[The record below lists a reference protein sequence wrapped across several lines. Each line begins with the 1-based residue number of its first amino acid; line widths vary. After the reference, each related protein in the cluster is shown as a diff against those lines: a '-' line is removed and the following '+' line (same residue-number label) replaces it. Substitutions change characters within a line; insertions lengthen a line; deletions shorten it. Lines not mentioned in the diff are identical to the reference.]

1 MRLPTP
7 GIDEAASWVGE
18 HLGDL
23 CRDEPRASG
32 AFRGGQAAA
41 DEALSALDISFYARR
56 RNEVLP
62 RSRRGA
68 TGLSPWIRHGLIDL
82 PAAWDAVADAPPSDR
97 RKFRDELCWQEYSR
111 HLYARLGTRTRSAL
125 RAAPTRAAE
134 GWDEP
139 WPRDMACV
147 DACLSELHDDG
158 WLVNQTRMWLSSQ
171 WTVRAGHE
179 WSDGESEFF
188 AHLLDGSRAANRVG
202 WQWTIGA
209 GTGKPYGFSRWQVR
223 KRAPQLCRSCALSE
237 NCPIEGWPPIP
248 SSRPAPERDPRL
260 RADPDPDAT
269 GGPSEPAVDGE
280 PEAVWL
286 TAESLGDADPAL
298 AAHPG
303 LPAVFVFDEPL
314 LRRLSLSGKRL
325 VFLAET
331 LADLATRREVRLH
344 RGGRRERSWTG
355 PPSPSR
361 TPRCRG
367 SSGTAPTS
375 PRSSCTRG
383 GGSTARTTGRSRRSR
398 RGASGSAA
406 GLPSPR
412 RCGSPPATPRR

>member
-7 GIDEAASWVGE
+7 GTGEETSWVAE

-23 CRDEPRASG
+23 CRDEPHASG
-32 AFRGGQAAA
+32 AFRGGQTAA
-41 DEALSALDISFYARR
+41 DDALGALDISFYARR

-68 TGLSPWIRHGLIDL
+68 TGLSPWIRHGLLDL
-82 PAAWDAVADAPPSDR
+82 PRVWDAVADTPPSDR

-125 RAAPTRAAE
+125 RAAPARATD

-147 DACLSELHDDG
+147 DACVTELHDDG
-158 WLVNQTRMWLSSQ
+158 WLVNQTRMWMSSQ
-171 WTVRAGHE
+171 WTVRAGHD
-179 WSDGESEFF
+179 WADGESEFF

-223 KRAPQLCRSCALSE
+223 KRAPQLCRSCALSDD
-237 NCPIEGWPPIP
+237 CPIERWPDIP

-260 RADPDPDAT
+260 RSDPDPEAT
-269 GGPSEPAVDGE
+269 GGPSEPVGDDAPD
-280 PEAVWL
+280 AVWL

-331 LADLATRREVRLH
+331 LADLATRREVRVYRRTPGEALAGAAVAVTHAPVPGFGRRRDAVEPAVIHPWPWLH
-344 RGGRRERSWTG
+344 RPHDGPVTSFSAWRKRLARR
-355 PPSPSR
+355 
-361 TPRCRG
+361 
-367 SSGTAPTS
+367 
-375 PRSSCTRG
+375 
-383 GGSTARTTGRSRRSR
+383 
-398 RGASGSAA
+398 
-406 GLPSPR
+406 
-412 RCGSPPATPRR
+412 